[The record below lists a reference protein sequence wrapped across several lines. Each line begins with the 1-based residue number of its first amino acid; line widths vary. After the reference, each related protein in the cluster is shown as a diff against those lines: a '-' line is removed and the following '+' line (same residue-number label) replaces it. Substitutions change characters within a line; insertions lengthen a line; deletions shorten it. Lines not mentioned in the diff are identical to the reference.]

1 MSGAQNTDGNHI
13 GLGLSSNF
21 APFYCM
27 ARKVTCSLETSDVL
41 RPWGWMSRLPCSAM
55 GKLAGDHGGG
65 LLRVGTCLAT
75 LYCVLLLTCLPRV
88 CCVPHGDPVPAVSP
102 GWGVSWKCLLVQC
115 LRVLPLTQA
124 DLSLNLGFTVW
135 TSYVTS

>member
-27 ARKVTCSLETSDVL
+27 AGKVACRLGTSDVL
-41 RPWGWMSRLPCSAM
+41 KPWGWMSRLPCSAM
-55 GKLAGDHGGG
+55 GKLEGDHGGG

-75 LYCVLLLTCLPRV
+75 LAVLCT
-88 CCVPHGDPVPAVSP
+88 AV
-102 GWGVSWKCLLVQC
+102 
-115 LRVLPLTQA
+115 
-124 DLSLNLGFTVW
+124 DLSPESVLCAPR
-135 TSYVTS
+135 